1 MPRMQ
6 VYLPDALHQQV
17 KAHELPVSELLRTAV
32 EVELRR
38 RNLLAETDRYLADLV
53 RRVGTPS
60 LAQRARAAGL
70 ARKIALRSVRKAG

>member
-17 KAHELPVSELLRTAV
+17 KAHKLPVSALLRTAV

-38 RNLLAETDRYLADLV
+38 RNLLAETDCYLADLV

-60 LAQRARAAGL
+60 LAQRARAEGL